1 MKTLGLMPLGHFSVI
16 NIKILF
22 EEETSML
29 IRIIETQEEKDLS
42 IENKRG
48 IDYTVDLLG
57 NCDALHHNEETEEHE
72 MTQEEYE
79 WWLNYI
85 NNSKADDQEIEELAE
100 DLGINESEIR
110 ERINQE
116 FDGEL
121 ENEHWTIQRIL
132 EEIREETQ
140 LKSIHSKEE

>member
-1 MKTLGLMPLGHFSVI
+1 
-16 NIKILF
+16 
-22 EEETSML
+22 ML
-29 IRIIETQEEKDLS
+29 IRIIETQEEKELS
-42 IENKRG
+42 IVSKRG

-57 NCDALHHNEETEEHE
+57 NHAALHRNEETEEYE

-116 FDGEL
+116 LNGDL
-121 ENEHWTIQRIL
+121 ENEHWIIQRLL
-132 EEIREETQ
+132 EEIKEEVQ
-140 LKSIHSKEE
+140 LKSIYSKEA